1 MESVESHG
9 ILRGSI
15 YLPAGQWKSWKV
27 LAFFEEASIFQQ
39 DNGNRVKS
47 WHFSRK
53 HLSSSRSMESGESH
67 GILRGSIYLPAGQW
81 KAWKV
86 MAFFEEA
93 SIFQQDNGKRGKSWH
108 SSRKHLSSSRT
119 MESVESHGILRG
131 SIYLPAG
138 QWKAWKVMAF
148 FEEASIFEQDNG
160 KSWHFSR
167 KHLSSSRTME
177 SVEVMAFFDEAS
189 IFQQDNGKR
198 GKSWHSSRKHLSSSR
213 TMESVESHGIFR
225 GSIYLPAGQ
234 WKAGKV
240 MAFFEEASIFQQ
252 DNGKRGKS
260 WHSSR
265 KHLSSSRTMESVESH
280 GILRGSIYLRAGQWK
295 AWKVMAF
302 FEEASIFQQDNGK
315 RGKSWHSSRKHLSSS
330 RTMES
335 HGIFRGSIYRPAG
348 QWKAWKSWHSSMKHL
363 SSSRTME
370 SVESH
375 GILRGSIYL
384 PAGQWKAWKVMAFFE
399 EASIFEQDNGKRGKS
414 WHFSRKH
421 ISSSRT
427 MESVESLGIFRGS
440 IYLRAGQWKALKV
453 MAFFEEASIFE
464 QDNGKRGKS
473 WHSSRK
479 HLSSS
484 RTMEIVESLGILR
497 GSIYL
502 PAGQWKSCKVLA
514 FFEEASI
521 FQQVNGKRGKSW
533 HSSRKHLS
541 SSRTMESVESHGI
554 LRGSIYLPAGQWKAW
569 KVMAFFEEASIFEQD
584 NGKRGKSWH
593 SSRKHLSSSRTMESV
608 ESHGILRGS
617 IYLRAGQWKVMAFF
631 EEASIV
637 QQDNGKRG
645 SHGILR

>member
-1 MESVESHG
+1 M
-9 ILRGSI
+9 
-15 YLPAGQWKSWKV
+15 
-27 LAFFEEASIFQQ
+27 AFFEEASIFQQ
-39 DNGNRVKS
+39 DNGKRGKS

-213 TMESVESHGIFR
+213 TMESVESHGILR
-225 GSIYLPAGQ
+225 GSIYLRAGQ
-234 WKAGKV
+234 WKAWKV
-240 MAFFEEASIFQQ
+240 MAFFEEAYIFQQ

-265 KHLSSSRTMESVESH
+265 KRLSSSRTMESGE
-280 GILRGSIYLRAGQWK
+280 
-295 AWKVMAF
+295 VMAF

-363 SSSRTME
+363 SSSRTIE

-427 MESVESLGIFRGS
+427 MESVESHGILRGSVYLPAGQWKVGKSWHSSRKHLSSSRTMESVESHGILRGS
-440 IYLRAGQWKALKV
+440 IYLTAGQWKAWEV

-479 HLSSS
+479 H
-484 RTMEIVESLGILR
+484 
-497 GSIYL
+497 
-502 PAGQWKSCKVLA
+502 
-514 FFEEASI
+514 
-521 FQQVNGKRGKSW
+521 
-533 HSSRKHLS
+533 HS

-569 KVMAFFEEASIFEQD
+569 KVMAFVEQASIFQQD
-584 NGKRGKSWH
+584 NGKRGMSWH
-593 SSRKHLSSSRTMESV
+593 SSRTHLSSNRTMESV
-608 ESHGILRGS
+608 ESHGILR
-617 IYLRAGQWKVMAFF
+617 
-631 EEASIV
+631 
-637 QQDNGKRG
+637 
-645 SHGILR
+645 